1 MLGLKELNVRKVTL
15 STDKNKYGIRLR
27 AEPDHMVLG
36 KRLKGAFKAVMVA
49 VKQLSNEELE
59 QFQKSG
65 SIVVEGHEL
74 HEEDIRLMYTF
85 DQATGG
91 TAQFEAHSDAQA
103 LVLLDVT
110 PDQSM
115 VDEGMAREVIN
126 RIQKLRKKCNL
137 VPTDE
142 ITVYYNAK
150 SEGRY
155 LSNVI
160 ESHTDFIYATI
171 KAPLKPYPV
180 PTSDNILIQEQTQL
194 KGSELEIT
202 LTRGSRVPGP
212 ACAYVNLNI
221 CANGTEQGGVLL
233 LENPKGDNQ
242 LNLEK
247 LKSVIT
253 SIFGVKSTGLSVFHG
268 GTELQ
273 NKTDLLS
280 LSGRTLCVTAGASR
294 APATS
299 PSTLLCQYI
308 NLQLMNAEPQECLTG
323 TVGTL
328 LLENPLGQNGLTH
341 QGLVYEAAKVFGL
354 RSRRLKLFLNETQ
367 TQEITEDIPMKTL
380 NMKTVYVS
388 VLPTTADG

>member
-1 MLGLKELNVRKVTL
+1 M
-15 STDKNKYGIRLR
+15 
-27 AEPDHMVLG
+27 
-36 KRLKGAFKAVMVA
+36 MVA

-194 KGSELEIT
+194 KGSELEVTI
-202 LTRGSRVPGP
+202 TRGSCVPGP

-253 SIFGVKSTGLSVFHG
+253 SIFGVKSTGLSVFNG

-273 NKTDLLS
+273 NQTDLLS
-280 LSGRTLCVTAGASR
+280 LSGRTLCVTAGASL
-294 APATS
+294 APASS

-308 NLQLMNAEPQECLTG
+308 NLQLVNAEPQECLTG